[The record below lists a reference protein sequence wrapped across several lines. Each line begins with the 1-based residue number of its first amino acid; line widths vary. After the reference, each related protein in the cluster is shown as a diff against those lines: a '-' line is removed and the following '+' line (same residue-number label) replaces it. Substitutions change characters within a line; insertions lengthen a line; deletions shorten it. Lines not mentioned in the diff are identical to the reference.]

1 MGNQQTQGKLT
12 EKDVEILLKTSG
24 KSENE
29 IRQWYNEFHEE
40 SNNTDRMNKR
50 QFQKYYTK
58 LKKNRNLEQI
68 TDHIFRAFDTDHSG
82 KFRRFC
88 FCFFNFKHF
97 LLKGTIDFSEFLLAY
112 IATTDAT
119 KHQKF
124 DYAFEV
130 YDINDDQLI
139 DKKETKKILN
149 IICRI
154 MGLSEEDAKV
164 YTETLMLSFDTNQDK
179 VLTKTEFIDGCLH
192 DSTLGKFSN
201 PFQI

>member
-1 MGNQQTQGKLT
+1 M
-12 EKDVEILLKTSG
+12 ILIILV
-24 KSENE
+24 
-29 IRQWYNEFHEE
+29 
-40 SNNTDRMNKR
+40 
-50 QFQKYYTK
+50 
-58 LKKNRNLEQI
+58 NLEV
-68 TDHIFRAFDTDHSG
+68 FVF
-82 KFRRFC
+82 
-88 FCFFNFKHF
+88 FFNFKHF
-97 LLKGTIDFSEFLLAY
+97 LLKGTIDFPEFLLGY

-119 KHQKF
+119 NHQKF

-139 DKKETKKILN
+139 DKKEAKKILN
-149 IICRI
+149 IIGRI
-154 MGLSEEDAKV
+154 MGLSEEDGKV